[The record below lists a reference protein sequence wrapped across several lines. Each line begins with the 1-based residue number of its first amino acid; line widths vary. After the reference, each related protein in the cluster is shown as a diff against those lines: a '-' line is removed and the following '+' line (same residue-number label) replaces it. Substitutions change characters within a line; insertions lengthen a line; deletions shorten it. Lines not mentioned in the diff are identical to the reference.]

1 MISKWTYITNLFR
14 GLCGSKEEQDEPKK
28 PKRANS
34 VYNFSTSTSLTSSAP
49 LTSTTT
55 RVRAVSREKEAEW
68 KKEIGSAVLSTIVEG
83 VKIAMATLLSVFV
96 PQYCEREPPL
106 ENGTCDLKENFTNL
120 TQFNVFVVAWNFIT
134 LGLFI
139 HLSYIINKRE
149 AYFIQ
154 HLDASKDHSVNSFE
168 TNCASRPR
176 IVLRVKEFNKKLMS
190 SIKYTLG
197 FFICNIA
204 FSCILIFYYFYD
216 GFRSVTTLLGNVL
229 LVSNKLYSLHEIG
242 SECSNGAYILA
253 LSTVKQ
259 EPISYNVL
267 DEAYAPP
274 RKTERRHSLSIIAEA
289 TSSQEQDSK
298 ENNHTSQ
305 PCEKEEI
312 VIELQSPPA
321 KNVQN

>member
-1 MISKWTYITNLFR
+1 MVSKWNYIANMFR
-14 GLCGSKEEQDEPKK
+14 GLCGSKESQDESKK

-34 VYNFSTSTSLTSSAP
+34 VYNFSTSNATTPSP
-49 LTSTTT
+49 ST
-55 RVRAVSREKEAEW
+55 RSRAVSTEKEAEW
-68 KKEIGSAVLSTIVEG
+68 KKEIGSVVVSTIVEG

-106 ENGTCDLKENFTNL
+106 ENGTCDLKENFSNL
-120 TQFNVFVVAWNFIT
+120 TQFNSFVVVWNFIT

-154 HLDASKDHSVNSFE
+154 HLDVSKDHSDNSFE

-176 IVLRVKEFNKKLMS
+176 IILRVKEFNKRIMS

-197 FFICNIA
+197 FFVCNIL

-242 SECSNGAYILA
+242 SECTNGAYVLA

-259 EPISYNVL
+259 EPTSYNVL

-274 RKTERRHSLSIIAEA
+274 RKTERRNSLSTITEG

-298 ENNHTSQ
+298 EVNDHKNVENVEQ
-305 PCEKEEI
+305 PEV
-312 VIELQSPPA
+312 VIELQSPS
-321 KNVQN
+321 QI